1 MYNSKNILSSF
12 KNSNLLKVVIGIC
25 SVWVLGA
32 ILISLIEPGPFD
44 LKNSLWWAIVTM
56 TTVGYGDMA
65 PSTDLGRAIA
75 IIIMFSGIILI
86 AIITATISSTVITK
100 KIMEGKGLEKI
111 NLTDHIIICGWNSNI
126 FNLIKGL
133 DSKKNIHK
141 IVLVNNQPQNDIDN
155 IVSSFSSVKFV
166 RGDYSLDA
174 ILSKA
179 NAIRAKY
186 ALILNDINEDEKV
199 ILTTLTLKKLSNKI
213 KVIAQMN
220 DKNKIHFLKR
230 ANADAILSGDDYTS
244 FMAISNI
251 VEPSS
256 AYVINSLIDA
266 SSDNSIMSRKIP
278 TEFIGKTFDELHT
291 YFFSENG
298 KICLGLFNNVDNVGI
313 SDILS
318 SDNSALD
325 KFIENKLK
333 DAGHSLNE
341 QHKLNIILN
350 PNKETIIQKN
360 QGAIL
365 LK

>member
-179 NAIRAKY
+179 NAIKAKY
-186 ALILNDINEDEKV
+186 ALILNDINEDEKTGSRSRLLRFDPGV
-199 ILTTLTLKKLSNKI
+199 YTTKPFVHDHWEEVFLVKGDLI
-213 KVIAQMN
+213 VGN
-220 DKNKIHFLKR
+220 D
-230 ANADAILSGDDYTS
+230 
-244 FMAISNI
+244 
-251 VEPSS
+251 
-256 AYVINSLIDA
+256 
-266 SSDNSIMSRKIP
+266 
-278 TEFIGKTFDELHT
+278 
-291 YFFSENG
+291 ENG
-298 KICLGLFNNVDNVGI
+298 KGGEKFDKSTFACRPPGVYHGPFKSDYGCTLFELHYYIN
-313 SDILS
+313 
-318 SDNSALD
+318 D
-325 KFIENKLK
+325 KDF
-333 DAGHSLNE
+333 
-341 QHKLNIILN
+341 
-350 PNKETIIQKN
+350 
-360 QGAIL
+360 
-365 LK
+365 